1 MSSTDLYGPEIT
13 KEICGPD
20 LSDTQTEPYIE
31 RTSFELDQIVE
42 EIHAVYREN
51 YRDLIRYARRR
62 AGSFEAA
69 QDVVQQAFT
78 NTLTA
83 TEQGARIRNMS
94 AFLQRCVRNICV
106 NNARRDP
113 PESIDEELS
122 RLTEKST
129 EASVE
134 LREKWRKVA
143 KAVDGLGLSQRRA
156 FVLAEFNG
164 LECKEIASRMG
175 CSTETVWKL
184 LSRARKQ
191 IRDYGIEGI

>member
-13 KEICGPD
+13 QGNYGLD
-20 LSDTQTEPYIE
+20 LSDRQKELDLEGTN
-31 RTSFELDQIVE
+31 SELDQIIE
-42 EIHAVYREN
+42 EIHKVYREN
-51 YRDLIRYARRR
+51 YRQLIRYARRR
-62 AGSFEAA
+62 AGSLEAA

-83 TEQGARIRNMS
+83 TEQGARISNMA

-113 PESIDEELS
+113 PESIDDELS

-143 KAVDGLGLSQRRA
+143 KAVDRLGSSQRCA
-156 FVLAEFNG
+156 FVLAEFLG
-164 LECKEIASRMG
+164 LGCKEIAREMD
-175 CSTETVWKL
+175 CSTETVWQL
-184 LSRARKQ
+184 LSRARRQ
-191 IRDYGIEGI
+191 IRDNGVS

>member
-1 MSSTDLYGPEIT
+1 MSSTDLYGLEIT
-13 KEICGPD
+13 RGRYGLD
-20 LSDTQTEPYIE
+20 LSDRQTEPDLD
-31 RTSFELDQIVE
+31 RTNFELDRVIE
-42 EIHAVYREN
+42 EIHTVYREN

-62 AGSFEAA
+62 AGSLEAA
-69 QDVVQQAFT
+69 QDAVQQAFT

-83 TEQGARIRNMS
+83 TEQGARISNMA

-113 PESIDEELS
+113 PDSIDDELS

-134 LREKWRKVA
+134 LREKWRKVTS
-143 KAVDGLGLSQRRA
+143 AVDGLGPSQRCA
-156 FVLAEFNG
+156 FVLAEFKG
-164 LECKEIASRMG
+164 LECKEIAREMD
-175 CSTETVWKL
+175 CSTETVWQL

-191 IRDYGIEGI
+191 IRDNGGS